1 MLEKKKLSRRDFLH
15 ISMGATA
22 SGLLTA
28 CGVKATSEKEEEV
41 VIETGGEEVEAP
53 IAEPEELTVM
63 FWDGPPLI
71 GIREEALDPFDEVNT
86 QCKLNFLGVSDGYN
100 DKLLTMIAGGA
111 PPDLFIIRIDEL
123 PTYLK
128 KDLLLDLKPF
138 IERDNYDIS
147 QFPDLAIQTYT
158 YEGGIYGMPDNVA
171 SMAIFYNVEMFDEE
185 GLVYPTAQ
193 WDDDT
198 WTIDAFMDTCEKL
211 TKRDANGKVTQY
223 AYYYNTWGEMPW
235 IWVRIFGGQL
245 VDNPFE
251 PTEITLTTPEAV
263 EGLQFLQD
271 LVYKYEYMPTPDVT
285 GQMGVNDL
293 LLTKRLAMV
302 ENGSWFFP
310 VIRDADFEIDVG
322 HYPKGPGGR
331 HNYVYY
337 FPLVIPK
344 ASKSPDCAW
353 ELLKYFNGPAMEM
366 IIRDGGLQGTT
377 FAAQEKWFL
386 TDPLPPKNKQVFTD
400 SVKHFV
406 APDPVLTNWLEIKNI
421 IDAEMD
427 YLWTNQKPAKEV
439 AESIKQ
445 QVDPMIA
452 EGRIS

>member
-1 MLEKKKLSRRDFLH
+1 M
-15 ISMGATA
+15 
-22 SGLLTA
+22 TA
-28 CGVKATSEKEEEV
+28 CGVKATPEKEEEA
-41 VIETGGEEVEAP
+41 VIEPGDEEVEAP
-53 IAEPEELTVM
+53 ITEPEEVTAM

-71 GIREEALDPFDEVNT
+71 GIREEALDPFDEVNP

-123 PTYLK
+123 PTYLE

-138 IERDNYDIS
+138 IERDNYDTS
-147 QFPDLAIQTYT
+147 QFPDLAVQNYT
-158 YEGGIYGMPDNVA
+158 YKGGIYGLPDNVC
-171 SMAIFYNVEMFDEE
+171 SMAIFYNVAMFDEE

-198 WTIDAFMDTCEKL
+198 WTLDAFMDTCEKL

-235 IWVRIFGGQL
+235 VWVRIFGGQL

-263 EGLQFLQD
+263 GGLQFLQD

-285 GQMGVNDL
+285 SQMGVNDL

-310 VIRDADFEIDVG
+310 VIRDADFEVDVG

-331 HNYVYY
+331 HNYVFY

-353 ELLKYFNGPAMEM
+353 ELLKYFNGPAMEK

-386 TDPLPPKNKQVFTD
+386 TDPFPPKSKQVFTD

-406 APDPVLTNWLEIKNI
+406 APDPVLTNWLEIKHI
-421 IDAEMD
+421 INAEMD
-427 YLWTNQKPAKEV
+427 YLWTNQKTAKEV
-439 AESIKQ
+439 AENIKQ